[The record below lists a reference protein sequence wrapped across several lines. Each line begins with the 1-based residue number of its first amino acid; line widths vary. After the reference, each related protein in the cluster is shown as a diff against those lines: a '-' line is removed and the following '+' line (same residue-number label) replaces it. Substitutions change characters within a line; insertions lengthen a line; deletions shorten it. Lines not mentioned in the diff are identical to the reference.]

1 MPVVFA
7 VRHVPVAGAK
17 HSAIAI
23 TWHLVKVIGAIDFVR
38 LLRNL
43 LRRALCG
50 SVARGTRRVNA
61 MARPRPADEFPRGL
75 DAGEIDFARAL
86 AQAQHPADVAA
97 FIGSLDTD
105 QAWSVLER
113 VPLRRRAEIFGY
125 LEPARQVDFAR
136 YLTRA
141 QLAEIVAEMQADERA
156 DLFNHLA
163 PEQQEALLPALA
175 QAEREDIR
183 RLASYPEG
191 TAGAI
196 MTSDYA
202 ALGPELSAREA
213 LERLRLE
220 APDKETVLRA
230 YVIDPERKLI
240 GSLPLQTLILAP
252 PTARIDEIMERQ
264 TFAVRVDEDQEVAR
278 KIAQYDV
285 LALPVVDQDGR
296 LVGIVTYDDAFDV
309 AEEEATEDFHK
320 SATVGK
326 IAVRLRD
333 ASVALLYRKRV
344 AWLLLLVFANI
355 FSGAGIAYYEETI
368 TTYVALVFFL
378 PLLVDSSGNA
388 GSQSATLIVRALAT
402 RDLMLRDWALM
413 LRRELAVAAALG
425 LTMAAAAWAIG
436 LVRGG
441 PEVAMVV
448 AVAMIAVVITGS
460 ILGMLMPFVLSRL
473 RLDPATASA
482 PLITSI
488 ADALG
493 VVIYLGLATAMLELG
508 AR

>member
-1 MPVVFA
+1 
-7 VRHVPVAGAK
+7 
-17 HSAIAI
+17 
-23 TWHLVKVIGAIDFVR
+23 
-38 LLRNL
+38 
-43 LRRALCG
+43 
-50 SVARGTRRVNA
+50 
-61 MARPRPADEFPRGL
+61 
-75 DAGEIDFARAL
+75 
-86 AQAQHPADVAA
+86 
-97 FIGSLDTD
+97 
-105 QAWSVLER
+105 
-113 VPLRRRAEIFGY
+113 
-125 LEPARQVDFAR
+125 
-136 YLTRA
+136 
-141 QLAEIVAEMQADERA
+141 
-156 DLFNHLA
+156 
-163 PEQQEALLPALA
+163 
-175 QAEREDIR
+175 
-183 RLASYPEG
+183 
-191 TAGAI
+191 
-196 MTSDYA
+196 
-202 ALGPELSAREA
+202 
-213 LERLRLE
+213 
-220 APDKETVLRA
+220 
-230 YVIDPERKLI
+230 
-240 GSLPLQTLILAP
+240 
-252 PTARIDEIMERQ
+252 
-264 TFAVRVDEDQEVAR
+264 
-278 KIAQYDV
+278 
-285 LALPVVDQDGR
+285 
-296 LVGIVTYDDAFDV
+296 
-309 AEEEATEDFHK
+309 
-320 SATVGK
+320 VGK